1 MNLYGYEAMRKISV
15 VLTTKN
21 EENNIRDLLENLMD
35 QEGPYEVIVVD
46 SDSTDKT
53 RDIVE
58 EFSKKNKKIKLF
70 NYPGTRAESMNY
82 GIQQATGEAIAF
94 IGGDDIADK
103 NWIREIRKGMRDSHI
118 IVGDLVSREED
129 NFENI
134 ENVKL
139 FHKGTNISYPG
150 TNTVYKKEVL
160 DHLGGFDPWFS
171 SAEDLEIN
179 LRAVDAGY
187 KITRHK
193 DAKVYYRPKNSPFG
207 FIKQSFWYGYGR
219 KLMDLKHGDIW
230 EKHSAKDVV
239 KSQISFLGIIRLTL
253 GFLGYIYCI
262 AKVKSYS
269 KNQND

>member
-1 MNLYGYEAMRKISV
+1 MEVMEKISV

-21 EENNIRDLLENLMD
+21 EENNIHNLLENLID

-53 RDIVE
+53 RDIVKK
-58 EFSKKNKKIKLF
+58 FSKKHKNIKLF

-82 GIQQATGEAIAF
+82 GIKKATGDAVAF

-103 NWIREIRKGMRDSHI
+103 NWIREIRKGLKDSHI
-118 IVGDLVSREED
+118 IVGDLISREED
-129 NFENI
+129 PFENLQS
-134 ENVKL
+134 VKL
-139 FHKGTNISYPG
+139 FHKGINVSYPG
-150 TNTVYKKEVL
+150 TNTIYKKEIL
-160 DHLGGFDPWFS
+160 DEIGGFDPWFS

-187 KITRHK
+187 TIKQHK
-193 DAKVYYRPKNSPFG
+193 AAKVYYRPKNTPFA

-239 KSQISFLGIIRLTL
+239 KSQVSFLGMIRLSL
-253 GFLGYIYCI
+253 GLLGYIYCLV
-262 AKVKSYS
+262 KVKKYS
-269 KNQND
+269 K